1 MGQMEV
7 TMSYNHY
14 FYGREAEQ
22 FTFYRIPKA
31 LFTEEKYQDL
41 SSDAKILYSLML
53 DRMSLSLRNQWLD
66 EKQRVFVYFSQKE
79 AQEVLGC
86 GHNKANTLFADLAK
100 VGLIQRKRQGLGR
113 PDMIYVMKFLT
124 NDKQEGTQLFPDE
137 EAYCPEKKLQEVP
150 KGEGNNTEKNKTD
163 FNENNLSISEPMDE
177 IDRQCE
183 LLRRNIDYD
192 ILREQAGADAGM
204 VDEIVNLLEDT
215 LRSRKREIKIGYGIY
230 LREIVASRILKLNS
244 EHILYVIDSL
254 KNSRTNIRNI
264 RSYLLTSLYNAP
276 ATMESY
282 YTAKVSHDL
291 YGGSNEQ

>member
-1 MGQMEV
+1 
-7 TMSYNHY
+7 MSYNHY

-31 LFTEEKYQDL
+31 LFADEKYQEL

-66 EKQRVFVYFSQKE
+66 EQQRVFVYFSQKE

-86 GHNKANTLFADLAK
+86 GHNKANALFADLAQ

-113 PDMIYVMKFLT
+113 PDMIYVMKFST
-124 NDKQEGTQLFPDE
+124 NDKQEGTQLFLNE
-137 EAYCPEKKLQEVP
+137 EAYCPEKKQQEVL

-163 FNENNLSISEPMDE
+163 SNENNLSISEPMDK

-183 LLRRNIDYD
+183 LLRQNIDYE

-254 KNSRTNIRNI
+254 KHSKTKIKNI

-282 YTAKVSHDL
+282 YTAKVGHDL
-291 YGGSNEQ
+291 YGETHE